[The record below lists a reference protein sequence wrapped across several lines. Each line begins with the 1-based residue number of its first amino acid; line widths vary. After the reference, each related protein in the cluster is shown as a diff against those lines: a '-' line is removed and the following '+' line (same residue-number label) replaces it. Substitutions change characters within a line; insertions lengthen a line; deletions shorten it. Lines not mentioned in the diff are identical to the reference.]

1 METSLSKSATQK
13 SNSWI
18 TNWLLREN
26 SLLTA
31 FMEGMIITNAKMLSI
46 AHAMLAGYW
55 VLRSLH
61 AGYLVMGSC
70 ALWFILAVLLCCRIK

>member
-1 METSLSKSATQK
+1 METPLSKAATQK
-13 SNSWI
+13 NNSWF

-31 FMEGMIITNAKMLSI
+31 FMEGMTMTNAKMLSI
-46 AHAMLAGYW
+46 THVMLAGYC
-55 VLRSLH
+55 VLRFLH

-70 ALWFILAVLLCCRIK
+70 ALWFILAVLLCCKVK

>member
-1 METSLSKSATQK
+1 MGTPLSKAATPK
-13 SNSWI
+13 NNSWF

-31 FMEGMIITNAKMLSI
+31 FMEGMTNAKMLSI
-46 AHAMLAGYW
+46 THAMLAGYC
-55 VLRSLH
+55 VLRFLH

-70 ALWFILAVLLCCRIK
+70 ALWFILAVLLCCKVK